1 MEEKEKNN
9 IAFIDG
15 QNLHLGTTLSEKPWK
30 VKLSK
35 FRIYLEKK
43 YNIKEAY
50 YFLGYVQEINQ
61 EIYSEIQKAGFILV
75 FKQHNP
81 VMLGK
86 KKGNVDTD
94 IVFEI
99 MKKLYKKEI
108 SGKIILISGDGDYKA
123 LVDFLI
129 EEKKFKKVLFPNRK
143 FASSLY
149 KKLSNNYFAYLDDH
163 DIKVKIS

>member
-1 MEEKEKNN
+1 MGKEQINN
-9 IAFIDG
+9 LAFIDG
-15 QNLHLGTTLSEKPWK
+15 QNLHMGTTLSDNPWK
-30 VKLSK
+30 INLGK
-35 FRIYLEKK
+35 FKIYLEKK
-43 YNIKEAY
+43 YGVKEAY

-81 VMLGK
+81 AMLGK

-99 MKKLYKKEI
+99 MKKIYKRKDFD
-108 SGKIILISGDGDYKA
+108 KIVLVSGDGDYKL

-129 EEKKFKKVLFPNRK
+129 EEDKFKKILFPNRQYR
-143 FASSLY
+143 SSLY
-149 KKLSNNYFAYLDDH
+149 KKLSNNYFAYLDDK
-163 DIKVKIS
+163 DIKEKIS